1 LPQDKIKDIK
11 LMWQYNTSHGLVLHD
26 VKQCGLCSAW
36 ADHYRRGESG
46 RPRSRNEQLGV
57 QKDFMGHALRTTTT
71 YDASLCKRSGLMV
84 HDAVLNQEFEAVR
97 TFLCREQDKVDEM
110 IAKLKENNEHTQRQP
125 VGRVLTV
132 FQESQFID
140 LIYGQRSANNNRSYK
155 GHRR

>member
-1 LPQDKIKDIK
+1 
-11 LMWQYNTSHGLVLHD
+11 
-26 VKQCGLCSAW
+26 
-36 ADHYRRGESG
+36 
-46 RPRSRNEQLGV
+46 
-57 QKDFMGHALRTTTT
+57 
-71 YDASLCKRSGLMV
+71 MV

-97 TFLCREQDKVDEM
+97 TFLRREQDKVDEM